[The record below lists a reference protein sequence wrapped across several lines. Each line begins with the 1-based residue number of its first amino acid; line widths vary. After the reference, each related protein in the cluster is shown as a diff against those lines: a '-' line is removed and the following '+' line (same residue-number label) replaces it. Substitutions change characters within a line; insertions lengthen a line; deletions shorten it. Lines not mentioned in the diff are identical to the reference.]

1 MKKFFLILLT
11 TVFVASCSLDES
23 GNGDENESLYQSYG
37 VVKEY
42 TNATGK
48 LYVHSDEGKVIIP
61 SLSNLLSIEHRDS
74 RVWMLFSTVDDPQ
87 LDTIKANV
95 YDFLQIT
102 QMEFKLKNDESTV
115 NDVYLTNMWV
125 AQDYLTLIMDVTASS
140 ENSLKNHKYT
150 MCLDKDFVNNT
161 EQVSDTVWME
171 FKYDRNNDAP
181 GTKFTKIVALKL
193 DDKVNARVLVVKYK
207 TATGF
212 KEKFVTYK
220 K

>member
-11 TVFVASCSLDES
+11 TVIVASCSLDES
-23 GNGDENESLYQSYG
+23 DDGSLYQSYG
-37 VVKEY
+37 VVKEEA
-42 TNATGK
+42 NASGR
-48 LYVHSDEGKVIIP
+48 LYVRSDEGKVIIP
-61 SLSNLLSIEHRDS
+61 SLSSLLSNENRDS
-74 RVWMLFSTVDDPQ
+74 RVWMLFSTADDIKS
-87 LDTIKANV
+87 DTIKANV
-95 YDFLQIT
+95 YDFLKIT
-102 QMEFKLKNDESTV
+102 QMDFKLQNDESISD
-115 NDVYLTNMWV
+115 DVYLAKIWT

-150 MCLDKDFVNNT
+150 MYLNEESVNDVEH
-161 EQVSDTVWME
+161 EQVSDTVRME

-193 DDKVNARVLVVKYK
+193 DNKVNARVLVVKYK

-212 KEKFVTYK
+212 KEEYVTYK